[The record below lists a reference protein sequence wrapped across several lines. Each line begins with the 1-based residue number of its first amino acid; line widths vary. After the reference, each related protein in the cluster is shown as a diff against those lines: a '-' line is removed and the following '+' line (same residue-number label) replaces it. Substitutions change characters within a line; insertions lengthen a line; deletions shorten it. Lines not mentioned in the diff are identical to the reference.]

1 MRDFQKPER
10 SEVFSSNGMIAT
22 SHPLAAKIG
31 IDAMSKGGN
40 AIDGAITAA
49 LMLVLCEPQSTG
61 LFGDAFAII
70 KSKKSDGIIGLNGS
84 GRAPMA
90 LSSNT
95 LLSKNIEEIPLD
107 SPHSVTVPGAVSLFE
122 EIADKFGNLGL
133 KELCKQP
140 IRYAEEGVV
149 VSPRVS
155 FDWYTHKKKLTGA
168 SEKFYLDSGKA
179 YKAGSLFK
187 APMQAEVFRQ
197 IAAQGSKGFYES
209 DVTVDL
215 VNSLKE
221 LGGVH
226 TLADFENVK
235 VQYVDPIHATL
246 KDGST
251 LIELPPNGQGIT
263 AIMMKK
269 IMEFCNI
276 EQFSADSFERVHLE
290 AEIAKIAYSA
300 RNSFIGDPQFSEIKQ
315 NIFLDYSYLEELSK
329 EITLGKLLR
338 NELETNFFTRNKDTV
353 LICAADNE
361 GNAISLIFSTFH
373 AFGSG
378 LCSNKFGLL
387 FHNRGA
393 GFALKKNHPN
403 ELLGGKRPLHTI
415 IPAIVKEKDGSIM
428 PFGVMGGQYQANG
441 HARIL
446 SNIKDYGMG
455 LQESLNFPRSFY
467 FDGILSL
474 EKGYPSIIK
483 EKLREIGYKIE
494 EATIPIGGAQLVR
507 IDSSGVLIG
516 ASDPRKDGCALG
528 F

>member
-31 IDAMSKGGN
+31 LDAMCKGGN
-40 AIDGAITAA
+40 AIDAAITSA

-70 KSKKSDGIIGLNGS
+70 KTKKSKNIIGLNGS
-84 GRAPMA
+84 GRAPMN
-90 LSSNT
+90 LTSDT
-95 LLSKNIEEIPLD
+95 LLLENMEKIPLN
-107 SPHSVTVPGAVSLFE
+107 SAHSVTVPGAVSLFE
-122 EIADKFGNLGL
+122 EVADKFGNLGL
-133 KELCKQP
+133 KELCTQP
-140 IRYAEEGVV
+140 IKYAEEGVV

-155 FDWYTHKKKLTGA
+155 FDWETHKEKLIGS
-168 SEKFYLDSGKA
+168 SEKFYLSSGRP
-179 YKAGSLFK
+179 YRAGSLFR
-187 APMQAEVFRQ
+187 APMQAEVLRQ
-197 IAAQGSKGFYES
+197 IATQGSKGFYQS
-209 DVTVDL
+209 DITVDL
-215 VNSLKE
+215 VKSLQE

-226 TLADFENVK
+226 TLADFEDVS
-235 VQYVDPIHATL
+235 VQYVEPIYADL

-269 IMEFCNI
+269 LMELCHI
-276 EQFSADSFERVHLE
+276 ERFKADSFERVHLE

-300 RNSFIGDPQFSEIKQ
+300 RNNFIGDPNFSKIKQ
-315 NIFLDYSYLEELSK
+315 SIFTDETKLKKLSRKICFGELLSDNLEDE
-329 EITLGKLLR
+329 
-338 NELETNFFTRNKDTV
+338 FFMRNKDTV

-378 LCSNKFGLL
+378 LSSRKYGLL

-393 GFALKKNHPN
+393 GFTLKKNHAN

-415 IPAIVKEKDGSIM
+415 IPAILKEKNGSIM

-446 SNIKDYGMG
+446 SNIKDYGMAF
-455 LQESLNFPRSFY
+455 QEALNFPRSFY
-467 FDGILSL
+467 FDGVLNL
-474 EKGYPSIIK
+474 ERGYPK
-483 EKLREIGYKIE
+483 ATREKLSQMGYKIE

-507 IDSSGVLIG
+507 LDSSGVLIG

-528 F
+528 Y

>member
-10 SEVFSSNGMIAT
+10 SEIFSSNGMIAT

-31 IDAMSKGGN
+31 LDAMSKGGN
-40 AIDGAITAA
+40 AVDAAITAA

-70 KSKKSDGIIGLNGS
+70 KSKKAKGIIGLNGS
-84 GRAPMA
+84 GKAPMA
-90 LSSNT
+90 LSSDT
-95 LLSKNIEEIPLD
+95 LLSKNKREIPLE
-107 SPHSVTVPGAVSLFE
+107 SVHSVTVPGAVSLFE
-122 EIADKFGNLGL
+122 EIANKFGNLGL
-133 KELCKQP
+133 KELCAQP

-155 FDWYTHKKKLTGA
+155 FDWNVNSKKLIGS
-168 SEKFYLDSGKA
+168 SEKFYLNSGKP

-187 APMQAEVFRQ
+187 APMQAEVFRK
-197 IAAQGSKGFYES
+197 IASHGSKGFYQSEI
-209 DVTVDL
+209 TTDL

-221 LGGVH
+221 LGGLH
-226 TLADFENVK
+226 SLADFENVK
-235 VQYVDPIHATL
+235 VQYVEPTYADL

-251 LIELPPNGQGIT
+251 LIELPPNGQGLT

-269 IMEFCNI
+269 MMQFCNI
-276 EQFSADSFERVHLE
+276 DRFSAGSFERVHLE

-300 RNSFIGDPQFSEIKQ
+300 RNNFIGDPNFSEVKQ
-315 NIFLDYSYLEELSK
+315 NVFLDDLYLEQLSK
-329 EITLGKLLR
+329 EISLGKLL
-338 NELETNFFTRNKDTV
+338 NHNLGDDFFNRNKDTV
-353 LICAADNE
+353 LICAADNA

-378 LCSNKFGLL
+378 LSSKKYGLL

-393 GFALKKNHPN
+393 GFVLKKNHPN

-415 IPAIVKEKDGSIM
+415 IPAILKEKNGSIM
-428 PFGVMGGQYQANG
+428 PFGVMGGQYQACG

-455 LQESLNFPRSFY
+455 FQEALNFPRSFY
-467 FDGILSL
+467 FDGILNI
-474 EKGYPSIIK
+474 ERGYKNSTK
-483 EKLREIGYKIE
+483 EKLSDIGYKVE

-507 IDSSGVLIG
+507 IDSTGVLIG

-528 F
+528 Y

>member
-31 IDAMSKGGN
+31 LDAMSKGGN
-40 AIDGAITAA
+40 AIDAAITAA

-70 KSKKSDGIIGLNGS
+70 KSEKSEGIIGLNGS
-84 GRAPMA
+84 GSAPMA
-90 LSSNT
+90 LSSDI
-95 LLSKNIEEIPLD
+95 LLSKNIREIPLD
-107 SPHSVTVPGAVSLFE
+107 SAHSVTVPGAISLFE
-122 EIADKFGNLGL
+122 EVADKFGKLGL
-133 KELCKQP
+133 KELCTQP
-140 IRYAEEGVV
+140 IKYAEEGIV

-155 FDWYTHKKKLTGA
+155 FDWHTHRKKLVGN
-168 SEKFYLDSGKA
+168 SKKFYLNAGEP

-187 APMQAEVFRQ
+187 APMQAEVLRQ
-197 IAAQGSKGFYES
+197 IAALGSKGFYQS
-209 DVTVDL
+209 DITIDL
-215 VNSLKE
+215 VKSLKE

-235 VQYVDPIHATL
+235 VQYVDPIHANL
-246 KDGST
+246 RDGST

-269 IMEFCNI
+269 LMEFCSI
-276 EQFSADSFERVHLE
+276 ERFSADSFERVHLE

-300 RNSFIGDPQFSEIKQ
+300 RNNFIGDPNISEIKQ
-315 NIFLDYSYLEELSK
+315 NIFLEEPYLEKLSR
-329 EITLGKLLR
+329 EISLGKLLSD
-338 NELETNFFTRNKDTV
+338 NIEEDFFNRNKDTV
-353 LICAADNE
+353 LICAADNS

-378 LCSNKFGLL
+378 LCSEKYGLL

-393 GFALKKNHPN
+393 GFTLKKNHPN

-415 IPAIVKEKDGSIM
+415 IPAILKEKNGSIM

-441 HARIL
+441 HARVL
-446 SNIKDYGMG
+446 SNIKDYGMEF
-455 LQESLNFPRSFY
+455 QESLNFPRSFY
-467 FDGILSL
+467 FDGVLNLERGYSEATKQKLS
-474 EKGYPSIIK
+474 
-483 EKLREIGYKIE
+483 EIGYKVE

-507 IDSSGVLIG
+507 FDSRGVLIG

-528 F
+528 Y